1 MTMRPQRSAAEPIF
15 SARWRRA
22 SSWAKE
28 LLGPFADEL
37 FVVDDEPDIAKTLA
51 DLLRLDHHRVDVA
64 PNGRAA
70 LEKLRAETYDL
81 VLSDLKM
88 PELDGPGLY
97 ETLARDHPHL
107 LRRVVFLTGDALSSE
122 ITAFLERAGAPY
134 LYKPFTLE
142 ELRRVIQRTLP
153 MR

>member
-1 MTMRPQRSAAEPIF
+1 MRPQRSAAEPIF

-88 PELDGPGLY
+88 PELDGPAS
-97 ETLARDHPHL
+97 TRL
-107 LRRVVFLTGDALSSE
+107 LRGTTRICFGGSSSSL
-122 ITAFLERAGAPY
+122 A
-134 LYKPFTLE
+134 
-142 ELRRVIQRTLP
+142 

>member
-1 MTMRPQRSAAEPIF
+1 MRPQRSAAEPIF
-15 SARWRRA
+15 SARWRTA
-22 SSWAKE
+22 SSWAK
-28 LLGPFADEL
+28 
-37 FVVDDEPDIAKTLA
+37 
-51 DLLRLDHHRVDVA
+51 
-64 PNGRAA
+64 
-70 LEKLRAETYDL
+70 KLRAETYDL

-97 ETLARDHPHL
+97 ETLARDHPHM

-134 LYKPFTLE
+134 LYKSFTLE